1 MRAFPA
7 APAALF
13 PAPGPARGGSPS
25 SSKWSKR
32 GSGFAP
38 VALKPIGRSPAY
50 YTSNRLNAN
59 DPSDVTDGSRRS
71 PIAKLCGNSSEMKAT
86 VGRLE
91 YELGC
96 ARNHVTELGLEL
108 SEAKA
113 ELAKIGESRELYK
126 ERCTLQEK
134 EIFALER
141 QNEETKKGFD
151 TGMGMAKRQIK
162 MLESRLKEAEK

>member
-71 PIAKLCGNSSEMKAT
+71 PIAKLFGNSSEMKAT

-113 ELAKIGESRELYK
+113 ELRKSVNLASFTRSDVHCRRRKSSRWNGK
-126 ERCTLQEK
+126 
-134 EIFALER
+134 
-141 QNEETKKGFD
+141 TKKPRKGSIP
-151 TGMGMAKRQIK
+151 GWGWRNGRSKCS
-162 MLESRLKEAEK
+162 SRG